1 MLASLSRVQTSAF
14 TDMLGGGIRAFSS
27 SLASKRSEVR
37 SSTLHESI
45 EWLRSCL
52 CLSPRRSLLQAEVLQ
67 ANVDTKKEWRATRGE
82 DVFHGMCEQLG
93 PLLVDWPQ
101 NHHRNFA

>member
-1 MLASLSRVQTSAF
+1 M
-14 TDMLGGGIRAFSS
+14 
-27 SLASKRSEVR
+27 
-37 SSTLHESI
+37 
-45 EWLRSCL
+45 
-52 CLSPRRSLLQAEVLQ
+52 LQAEVLQ